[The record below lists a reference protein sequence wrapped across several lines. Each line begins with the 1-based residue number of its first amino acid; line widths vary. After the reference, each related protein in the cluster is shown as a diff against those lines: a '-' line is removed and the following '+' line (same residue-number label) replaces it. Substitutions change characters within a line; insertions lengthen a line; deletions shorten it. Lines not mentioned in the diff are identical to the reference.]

1 MSHEIRTPMNGIIG
15 IIGMLT
21 LAENKLEANSP
32 AMQYITKADELSD
45 HLIALIND
53 ILDMSRIEVGK
64 VELEQGVFSLRALG
78 NRLYDMFA
86 KNLDSRG
93 IRYEVNFEGVTVDYV
108 CGDELRISQVII
120 NFLSNA
126 VKFTSEGEIIVTFRQ
141 MMLQNGVADFM
152 IRVHDTG
159 IGMEPEFI
167 NRIFRP
173 FEQETIETSRLYGGT
188 GLGMAITDQLV
199 KLMGGEI
206 VVESQPQKG
215 SDFSVFLHLPIAEKP
230 AALPAEQQQSIP
242 PFRQR
247 TNARRQSGA
256 NYCKWCIQRQYL
268 CTCLSGEADRRKGEG
283 AAGQHAARTRAFRI
297 TELYADRGFRSQT
310 IRIDGCGGLG

>member
-1 MSHEIRTPMNGIIG
+1 MSHEIRTPMNG

-32 AMQYITKADELSD
+32 AMQYLTKADELSD

-141 MMLQNGVADFM
+141 MMLQNGVADWCSM
-152 IRVHDTG
+152 
-159 IGMEPEFI
+159 
-167 NRIFRP
+167 
-173 FEQETIETSRLYGGT
+173 
-188 GLGMAITDQLV
+188 
-199 KLMGGEI
+199 
-206 VVESQPQKG
+206 
-215 SDFSVFLHLPIAEKP
+215 
-230 AALPAEQQQSIP
+230 
-242 PFRQR
+242 RQR
-247 TNARRQSGA
+247 LDLVCLVYWCCLQRFCFACWSFCGWLFCGAKGNAVKDSRRGNAFFTKRISCSG
-256 NYCKWCIQRQYL
+256 
-268 CTCLSGEADRRKGEG
+268 CLRSGVWMRLWAGKRRKPT
-283 AAGQHAARTRAFRI
+283 AP
-297 TELYADRGFRSQT
+297 
-310 IRIDGCGGLG
+310 

>member
-1 MSHEIRTPMNGIIG
+1 MSHEIRTPMNG

-32 AMQYITKADELSD
+32 AMQYLTKADELSD

-78 NRLYDMFA
+78 SRLYDMFA

-141 MMLQNGVADFM
+141 MMLQNGVADWCSM
-152 IRVHDTG
+152 
-159 IGMEPEFI
+159 
-167 NRIFRP
+167 
-173 FEQETIETSRLYGGT
+173 
-188 GLGMAITDQLV
+188 
-199 KLMGGEI
+199 
-206 VVESQPQKG
+206 
-215 SDFSVFLHLPIAEKP
+215 
-230 AALPAEQQQSIP
+230 
-242 PFRQR
+242 RQR
-247 TNARRQSGA
+247 
-256 NYCKWCIQRQYL
+256 L
-268 CTCLSGEADRRKGEG
+268 DLVCLV
-283 AAGQHAARTRAFRI
+283 
-297 TELYADRGFRSQT
+297 Y
-310 IRIDGCGGLG
+310 